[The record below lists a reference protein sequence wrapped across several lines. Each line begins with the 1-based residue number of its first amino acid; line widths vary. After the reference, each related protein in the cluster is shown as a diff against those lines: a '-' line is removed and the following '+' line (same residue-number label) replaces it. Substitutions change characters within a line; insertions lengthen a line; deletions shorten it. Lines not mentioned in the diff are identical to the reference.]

1 MKIYPVFH
9 VSLLRR
15 YVPDPSHQISFE
27 ELELRPDLSYE
38 EEAVRILK
46 RCSKVLRRKEVPL
59 VKVLWSR
66 RGVQEATWEREDE
79 MRQRFPG
86 LFAPPAA

>member
-1 MKIYPVFH
+1 MQI
-9 VSLLRR
+9 LRR
-15 YVPDPSHQISFE
+15 D
-27 ELELRPDLSYE
+27 
-38 EEAVRILK
+38 
-46 RCSKVLRRKEVPL
+46 SKVLRRKEVPL

-66 RGVQEATWEREDE
+66 SSVEEAMWEREDE